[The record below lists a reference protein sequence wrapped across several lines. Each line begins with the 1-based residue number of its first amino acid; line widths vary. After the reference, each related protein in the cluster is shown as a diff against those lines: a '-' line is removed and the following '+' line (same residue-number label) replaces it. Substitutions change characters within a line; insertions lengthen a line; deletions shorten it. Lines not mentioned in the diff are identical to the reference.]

1 MEILQEGID
10 YNLRGL
16 NTYNLF
22 KRVVWSCSTHR
33 PNDELDEFCEV
44 NLPLLKG
51 YLDEVKNEIFVED
64 INLKLVDDKDY
75 RGVDPDS
82 IVGYSDYKPV
92 SDHEQIQKLVA

>member
-1 MEILQEGID
+1 MEVLQEGID

-33 PNDELDEFCEV
+33 PNDELDEFCDV

-64 INLKLVDDKDY
+64 INLKLADDPDY
-75 RGVDPDS
+75 RGVEVDS
-82 IVGYSDYKPV
+82 IAGYSDYKPV
-92 SDHEQIQKLVA
+92 SDHE